1 MEKKFRLTGGK
12 SSAYLNIHVCSY
24 FVQYLQGRAL
34 YNVLLD
40 IVSRLSDAEVGV
52 SEEQFRVI
60 CTELFSHMNNDKQSE
75 SLMERFVLRFRA
87 TS

>member
-1 MEKKFRLTGGK
+1 MKKRKLRQTERKLTIV
-12 SSAYLNIHVCSY
+12 SMICSY